1 MYCFQIWQQCL
12 QKIFQFLP
20 FVGRIFIKYSKKIE
34 KKICF
39 VLHQFCHSFLPLK
52 EIIDLYHLK
61 FYVSLMFLSMNQAVK
76 VIGIQMEKI
85 RMPSWFLRDQ
95 VLILWFFHFL
105 IQPKAPR
112 CHSNFL
118 SLHAHYFHLNYLS
131 SIHLFLCFLV
141 QIKLCK

>member
-1 MYCFQIWQQCL
+1 MLSFGNYVYRTVFNFCL
-12 QKIFQFLP
+12 LLEKFWRSNYQIFQENVESFC
-20 FVGRIFIKYSKKIE
+20 FCVKHFWYS
-34 KKICF
+34 
-39 VLHQFCHSFLPLK
+39 LLPLNK
-52 EIIDLYHLK
+52 IIDLYHLK

-76 VIGIQMEKI
+76 IIGIQMEKI

-131 SIHLFLCFLV
+131 SFHYVSLFPV
-141 QIKLCK
+141 Y